1 MKQCKNCGAP
11 EDLHHYQTNQC
22 PVGGREAPVGRMQGW
37 MSTVF
42 ECADSE
48 IESLRSEVRDLRRRI
63 QKLESMR

>member
-42 ECADSE
+42 ECADS
-48 IESLRSEVRDLRRRI
+48 V
-63 QKLESMR
+63 